1 MSSEL
6 KERIERSL
14 VNGKLP
20 CANALKIAEELS
32 VSPTL
37 VKETADELEIKISQC
52 QLGCFP

>member
-6 KERIERSL
+6 KERIEISL